1 MKSKD
6 NAWFWV
12 VIVLY
17 TLITFLRLI
26 NHQPWFDEAH
36 AWSIAQ
42 ELSLF
47 DVFNLMAFEGH
58 TFIWYLLLMPF
69 AKTNFFYPWPMLIM
83 NYLFA
88 FVSVVL
94 LWKKAPFSNITKTLI
109 TFSFPFFAC
118 LPILARCYSIGVMLL
133 FLLAILYEKRLKYPL
148 IYSTLIILCANTSV
162 MAILGAAA
170 FGFIFAY
177 DLIRESLKD
186 NISKKDFILSFVIM
200 AFGAVLILWQLGF
213 TSKLLTSESGDFV
226 SKFLGFLFGDFIVL
240 NWISLFSF
248 ILGIL
253 AVGTVI
259 AISKNIKSIFFY
271 IFTIGGL
278 IAIFLTVYA
287 GWPHHFIFLYIY
299 TLLSGWFFL
308 KNKKRSRVIDIAIA
322 IMFASLI
329 FNDKSFDIIYFN
341 SRSMD
346 IAKFIINDENLRNS
360 RIILYEAPSKS
371 TLPVLQANNV
381 DVWDYCS
388 GAPANSSIIMN
399 ISTPLCTMKD
409 RVYLTPYIEK
419 VLSKDK
425 INYSVIGMPE
435 DRPFEHVFMVKQGN
449 KRVIFEFDRR
459 IKNSGYLLYK
469 TSVFS
474 N

>member
-17 TLITFLRLI
+17 TLITLLRLI

-47 DVFNLMAFEGH
+47 DIFNLMAFEGH

-88 FVSVVL
+88 FVSIVL

-109 TFSFPFFAC
+109 TFSFPFLAC

-133 FLLAILYEKRLKYPL
+133 FILTVLYDRRLKHPL

-200 AFGAVLILWQLGF
+200 VFGAVLILWQLGF
-213 TSKLLTSESGDFV
+213 TSKLLTSDSGDFV

-240 NWISLFSF
+240 NWISLSSF
-248 ILGIL
+248 IIGIL
-253 AVGTVI
+253 VVGTVI

-278 IAIFLTVYA
+278 ITIFLTVYA

-299 TLLSGWFFL
+299 TLLSGWVFL
-308 KNKKRSRVIDIAIA
+308 GEKKYSRIIDIAVA
-322 IMFASLI
+322 IMFAFLI
-329 FNDKSFDIIYFN
+329 FNDNSFDLIYFN
-341 SRSMD
+341 SRSLD
-346 IAKFIINDENLRNS
+346 IAKFIVNDEMLSKS
-360 RIILYEAPSKS
+360 RIILYESPSKAS
-371 TLPVLQANNV
+371 LPILKANNV

-388 GAPANSSIIMN
+388 SAPANSSIIMN
-399 ISTPLCTMKD
+399 MSTPICTMKD
-409 RVYLTPYIEK
+409 RIYLTPYLEK

-425 INYSVIGMPE
+425 TNYSVIEMPK
-435 DRPFEHVFMVKQGN
+435 DKPFEPVFMVKQGS

-469 TSVFS
+469 TSVL
-474 N
+474 NN